1 MRWHWLL
8 ALILLCGF
16 AGPTFGQ
23 NAEESGAPPLGDVA
37 KKNRAGSKV
46 KAKRVLTDDDLSARS
61 NPIPVI
67 ALEGAEN
74 TDNILDAIHQYRR
87 VHDAAETERVVREWF
102 DEESEVLSAAIEV
115 NSRLSQHTQL
125 RMEVAQDEYAYGNQ
139 YDPEGDNRR
148 VQQRQIAERRS
159 QRVDARSNQ
168 ASWQLI
174 TRLQQTLGKVRTDM
188 LIIHTTK
195 SAYDW
200 FKIRNTNG
208 VGAY

>member
-16 AGPTFGQ
+16 AGPMFGQ

-74 TDNILDAIHQYRR
+74 TDNILDAIRSEERR
-87 VHDAAETERVVREWF
+87 VGKECR
-102 DEESEVLSAAIEV
+102 
-115 NSRLSQHTQL
+115 SRWSPDH
-125 RMEVAQDEYAYGNQ
+125 
-139 YDPEGDNRR
+139 
-148 VQQRQIAERRS
+148 
-159 QRVDARSNQ
+159 
-168 ASWQLI
+168 
-174 TRLQQTLGKVRTDM
+174 
-188 LIIHTTK
+188 
-195 SAYDW
+195 
-200 FKIRNTNG
+200 
-208 VGAY
+208 

>member
-37 KKNRAGSKV
+37 EKNRAGSKV
-46 KAKRVLTDDDLSARS
+46 KATRVVTDDGVAAGS

-125 RMEVAQDEYAYGNQ
+125 RMEVAQDKYAYGNQ
-139 YDPEGDNRR
+139 YDPEGDNRK

-159 QRVDARSNQ
+159 QPVDARSNH
-168 ASWQLI
+168 ANWQLG
-174 TRLQQTLGKVRTDM
+174 TRLQQTLRKVRTTM
-188 LIIHTTK
+188 LRNPTTTR
-195 SAYDW
+195 AYDW
-200 FKIRNTNG
+200 FKHPS
-208 VGAY
+208 

>member
-87 VHDAAETERVVREWF
+87 VRDAAETERVVREWF
-102 DEESEVLSAAIEV
+102 DEESEGLSAASEV
-115 NSRLSQHTQL
+115 NSRLSQHTQFWVE
-125 RMEVAQDEYAYGNQ
+125 MSPNQ
-139 YDPEGDNRR
+139 Y
-148 VQQRQIAERRS
+148 AHRS
-159 QRVDARSNQ
+159 HN
-168 ASWQLI
+168 
-174 TRLQQTLGKVRTDM
+174 
-188 LIIHTTK
+188 
-195 SAYDW
+195 
-200 FKIRNTNG
+200 
-208 VGAY
+208 